1 MAREVEALKKIYVA
15 PCFQVIEL
23 IAAKTRLE
31 SKKQRD
37 VNAGYMLSLIY
48 KLEERKTAPI

>member
-1 MAREVEALKKIYVA
+1 VAREVEALKKIYVA
-15 PCFQVIEL
+15 PCFQVIDL

-48 KLEERKTAPI
+48 KLEERKSAPI